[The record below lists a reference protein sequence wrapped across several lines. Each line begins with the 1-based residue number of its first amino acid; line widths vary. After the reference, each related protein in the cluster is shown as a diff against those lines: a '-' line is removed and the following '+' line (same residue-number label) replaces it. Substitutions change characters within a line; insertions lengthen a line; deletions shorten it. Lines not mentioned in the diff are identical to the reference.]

1 MRGGGGGGGGGG
13 RIGLSLIQ
21 VTLLLSRTV
30 VPITISMHLG
40 RILSLGFQILLGF
53 SLSALLGTTLDQ
65 GCRLLI
71 GTIRFGFPKPSGG
84 MLSLSGWPCR
94 TDWLP
99 RISFSSGVSSALYL
113 VYFVVLMLKTGSTYS
128 SAAISQ
134 PVFGGGSLGCVGYI
148 ELQEIWRTNSYG

>member
-1 MRGGGGGGGGGG
+1 MRGEGGGGGGGGG

-99 RISFSSGVSSALYL
+99 RISFSSGVSSDLSMRNFRYHCEI
-113 VYFVVLMLKTGSTYS
+113 F
-128 SAAISQ
+128 AI
-134 PVFGGGSLGCVGYI
+134 P
-148 ELQEIWRTNSYG
+148 